1 MASHAPTVQRE
12 NPARN
17 ANFGEWARRVE
28 REGKGKWV
36 LALNS
41 MSSELK
47 EKLLVVPDL
56 GHGHGDGRN
65 DLRHNLKVAC
75 TLWILNN
82 QRMDTACL

>member
-1 MASHAPTVQRE
+1 
-12 NPARN
+12 
-17 ANFGEWARRVE
+17 
-28 REGKGKWV
+28 
-36 LALNS
+36 

-56 GHGHGDGRN
+56 GHGHGDGRY